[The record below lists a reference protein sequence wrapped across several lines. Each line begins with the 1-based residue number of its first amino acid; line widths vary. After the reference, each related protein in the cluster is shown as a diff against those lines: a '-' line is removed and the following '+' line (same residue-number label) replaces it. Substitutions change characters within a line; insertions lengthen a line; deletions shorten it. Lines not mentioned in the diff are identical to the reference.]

1 MPCRG
6 AHSARS
12 RQLRGVT
19 ANAEPQTESRGLGR
33 RFPGVAL
40 PAFAKPVK
48 PKAGAGAS
56 PLGLPGAPRAAV
68 TRHGR
73 WSPCAPP
80 AELLSLPLQPHSGPR
95 ASRPARRP
103 RGGARAPRAVRGLAG
118 HLLPRARG
126 PAGAARACPAP
137 PRLPARSVTR
147 RLAPRPRGARLVSRH
162 RRHSSRWCSTPSAR
176 RRSRRRRARREPST
190 RGFSAAAALRD
201 SCSAARNQGAVQLL
215 SSRCPPLKVCQIS
228 NWKFEAVTFSEERNF
243 KG

>member
-1 MPCRG
+1 MGWDAASWGSPCPRLQSLSSRRRG
-6 AHSARS
+6 QGPHPSACPAH
-12 RQLRGVT
+12 
-19 ANAEPQTESRGLGR
+19 
-33 RFPGVAL
+33 PG
-40 PAFAKPVK
+40 P
-48 PKAGAGAS
+48 
-56 PLGLPGAPRAAV
+56 
-68 TRHGR
+68 RHGR

-80 AELLSLPLQPHSGPR
+80 AELLSLPLQPHSGPC

-103 RGGARAPRAVRGLAG
+103 GGGARAPRAVRGLAG

-137 PRLPARSVTR
+137 PRLPARSVTQ

-162 RRHSSRWCSTPSAR
+162 RRHSSPWCSTPSAR

-201 SCSAARNQGAVQLL
+201 SCSAARNQGAVRLL